1 MIKSRRIYLFM
12 LITVMPLISAGQ
24 DYIYSQF
31 YNAPIYLNP
40 ALTGQFEGD
49 IRVNA
54 LYRNQWTGLSGDFS
68 YMSASADL
76 NLQKINSGIGLIFN
90 RSSEGTAYLQKNN
103 IALSYSYIIG
113 GDDYTLSFGLQGG
126 ITNQKLNWDKLVF
139 GDQIDVTS
147 GIIPGIISGAE
158 RPNVDSRFYFDAA
171 AGSNLV
177 YKNFMLGVGLHHL
190 NRPDESLAGY
200 QARLPMRISGNL
212 SYKLALV
219 SDQYDRDGT
228 YLIPSI
234 VAYKQQN
241 VTSFSVGTQFKYAG
255 INAGIWY
262 RNDGNSAGND
272 AIVFSVIFDI
282 FNRRTNGEKFRIGI
296 SHDATTSKI
305 NYTNTGGTSEIGLGY
320 EKYWPNS
327 TNYGR
332 ANGLRCYDFY

>member
-1 MIKSRRIYLFM
+1 MMKRSWIYLIILMIAFSF
-12 LITVMPLISAGQ
+12 ITKGQ
-24 DYIYSQF
+24 DHIYSQF
-31 YNAPIYLNP
+31 YNSPIYLNP

-49 IRVNA
+49 IRLNA

-76 NLQKINSGIGLIFN
+76 NLQKLNSGVGIIFN

-113 GDDYTLSFGLQGG
+113 GDDFTLSFGLQGG

-139 GDQIDVTS
+139 GDQIDINS
-147 GIIPGIISGAE
+147 GIVPGGISGAE

-171 AGSNLV
+171 TGGNIV
-177 YKNFMLGVGLHHL
+177 YKNFMLGLGVHHL

-200 QARLPMRISGNL
+200 QARLPMRFSANM
-212 SYKLALV
+212 SYKLAIIP
-219 SDQYDRDGT
+219 DRYDRDGA

-234 VAYKQQN
+234 VAYRQQN
-241 VTSFSVGTQFKYAG
+241 VMSFSLGTQFKYSG
-255 INAGIWY
+255 VNAGIWY
-262 RNDGNSAGND
+262 RNDGGTNGND

-282 FNRRTNGEKFRIGI
+282 FNRRTNGEKFRIGL
-296 SHDATTSKI
+296 SHDATTSKL
-305 NYTNTGGTSEIGLGY
+305 NYTNTGGTSEIGVGY

-327 TNYGR
+327 SNYGR